1 MVAVNANGLPKD
13 SFFRSANRVLLL
25 KNPIIETQV
34 KKEGEDSSDEKE
46 GSRSTESKE
55 MSRQIDFHVVVLDD
69 DHSRN
74 STPTFDKNIAQSI
87 VSTER

>member
-1 MVAVNANGLPKD
+1 MVAVNAIGLPKD

-34 KKEGEDSSDEKE
+34 KKEGEDSSDEEE

-69 DHSRN
+69 DHLRN
-74 STPTFDKNIAQSI
+74 STLPLTRTLPS
-87 VSTER
+87 R